1 MSITNQIH
9 SDSSIHG
16 LIALVLSLVLLA
28 GSLVGCSAFETSDSE
43 SEVRF
48 STLRTGYVA
57 ANDLRVSFSEGKQTQ
72 TISGEDFEP
81 VSFDASSYWTRPFA
95 TASTG
100 TLSVSF
106 EITTDEGQKAA
117 EGTLKIELK
126 EEWQWTV
133 SFRADSASY
142 NPLRECLGCQGY
154 HSFQIDT
161 TVVSSGPTRP
171 DSVYVVLGGGPPDEK
186 VDY

>member
-1 MSITNQIH
+1 MSITNLLQ
-9 SDSSIHG
+9 SDSSRPG
-16 LIALVLSLVLLA
+16 LIALVLFVILLA

-57 ANDLRVSFSEGKQTQ
+57 ANDLRVSFSDGEQTQ
-72 TISGEDFEP
+72 AISGEDFEP
-81 VSFDASSYWTRPFA
+81 VSFDASSYWTQPFA
-95 TASTG
+95 TASAG
-100 TLSVSF
+100 TLNVSF
-106 EITTDEGQKAA
+106 EITTNEDQKAA
-117 EGTLKIELK
+117 EGTLQLDLK

-142 NPLRECLGCQGY
+142 NPLRECLGCEGY